1 MMNSRIDIL
10 AEIDNSPATAS
21 GEDFPTRTGGAPPR
35 SSSTENTKGSDLQD
49 QCCSESEQSSEASFN
64 AASLE
69 S

>member
-10 AEIDNSPATAS
+10 AEIDNSPATVS

-35 SSSTENTKGSDLQD
+35 SRIQQAQD
-49 QCCSESEQSSEASFN
+49 QYCSESEQSSEASFN